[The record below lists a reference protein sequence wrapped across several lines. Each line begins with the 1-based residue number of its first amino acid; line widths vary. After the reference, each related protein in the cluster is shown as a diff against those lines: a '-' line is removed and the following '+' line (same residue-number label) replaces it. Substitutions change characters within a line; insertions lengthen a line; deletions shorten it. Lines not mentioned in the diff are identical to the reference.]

1 MKTIVA
7 GFGNVLLG
15 DDGFGV
21 EVVRRFAARG
31 LPQSTETIE
40 VGIGG
45 FDFVLRLMDGYD
57 RAVIVDLVRQAAEPG
72 TLIAFTPPAI
82 GPSLGVGERIDP
94 HIAEPS
100 RAMQLARHLRVLPD
114 HVTII
119 GCEPEACD
127 VGIGLSPR
135 VAEAA
140 ARAIAL
146 IDSVISPCTST
157 TSMR

>member
-31 LPQSTETIE
+31 LPRSTEAIE

-45 FDFVLRLMDGYD
+45 FDFVLRLMDGFD
-57 RAVIVDLVRQAAEPG
+57 RAVIVDLVRQAAAPG
-72 TLIAFTPPAI
+72 TLITFTPSGSEAPL
-82 GPSLGVGERIDP
+82 GPGERIDP

-119 GCEPEACD
+119 GCEPESCD